1 MDIIGWN
8 KETRQAYVGTLIYSL
23 IGVLVSILTPF
34 AAISGFVKT
43 AAKLS
48 GDNIG
53 GSGGLGVLL
62 ALLEICIIV
71 GYIMFYLAV
80 KDLKNITDGEERNA
94 FNKIKT
100 SIILDIV
107 AAFFAILHLGLFGR
121 LVCGILGIVSC
132 IMLLGA
138 YSSLKSSKALSNL
151 SPSAVSGFSL
161 LFTAEVL
168 ILVAIFLGWIPIIKI
183 IGSILKSIA
192 WILVLFGWRKV
203 AKPVPVSDEEECDEK
218 LDFNAIKEVFS
229 ESFAEAKDIAK
240 KITE

>member
-132 IMLLGA
+132 IILLGA

-151 SPSAVSGFSL
+151 SPSAVSGFNL

-168 ILVAIFLGWIPIIKI
+168 ILV
-183 IGSILKSIA
+183 
-192 WILVLFGWRKV
+192 
-203 AKPVPVSDEEECDEK
+203 
-218 LDFNAIKEVFS
+218 
-229 ESFAEAKDIAK
+229 
-240 KITE
+240 